1 MQDDGAPP
9 TRQSAGSTYILA
21 NASPETRARFDA
33 LSTLYDSATIQHLES
48 CDVGLGWNCLEVGG
62 GGGTIAAWLGERV
75 GAHGHVLVT
84 DLDPRFLDCSK
95 LSNLEVRR
103 HNVVTDPLPEAAFD
117 LIHSRLVL
125 IHLPERE
132 KVLARLIAALK
143 PSGWL
148 VVEDFDS
155 MSLPSDP
162 LLNSGETQLKTQ
174 PALYR
179 VVEDAGLERRWG
191 RLLYGR
197 MRALG
202 LVDVRAEGRL
212 SMWSGGS
219 AGADLTRANFQQL
232 RDALVG
238 GGLVTEQEFQRDLA
252 RLDDPNLMM
261 PSPIMWT
268 AWGRRPIAR

>member
-1 MQDDGAPP
+1 MQDYGTPP
-9 TRQSAGSTYILA
+9 TSQSAGSTYILA

-33 LSTLYDSATIQHLES
+33 LSILYDHATIQHLES
-48 CDVGLGWNCLEVGG
+48 CGIGLGWNCLEVGG
-62 GGGTIAAWLGERV
+62 GGGTIAAWLAERV
-75 GAHGHVLVT
+75 GADGHVLVT
-84 DLDPRFLDCSK
+84 DLDPRFLDCSQ
-95 LSNLEVRR
+95 LPNVEVRR

-117 LIHSRLVL
+117 LIHARLVL

-143 PSGWL
+143 PGGWF

-155 MSLPSDP
+155 VSLPSEP
-162 LLNSGETQLKTQ
+162 LLNSGENQLKTQ
-174 PALYR
+174 TALYR

-191 RLLYGR
+191 RLLYSR

-212 SMWSGGS
+212 SMWCGGS
-219 AGADLTRANFQQL
+219 AGAALTRANFQQL
-232 RDALVG
+232 RDAVIG
-238 GGLVTEQEFQRDLA
+238 GGLVTEQEFLRDLTK
-252 RLDDPNLMM
+252 LDDSDFMM

-268 AWGRRPIAR
+268 AWGRRSIAR